1 MAFSNSSRSRR
12 FSWEPV
18 LMLVFLAFYTIKL
31 TSPQMWL
38 ANSNIFTD
46 SNQLDPRSSFETSS
60 SLFSFSPLSL
70 SDRRFMHAI
79 PSNHTGC
86 MNIGLLML
94 AACGDVQAN
103 PGPIANPCMGCS
115 QPVAKSHRFMECE
128 KCSQKIHIK
137 CANVTPSDYTLFK
150 LKLDPY
156 PWSCPRCDLADI
168 AGNASDSS
176 SSSNF
181 SADSEHSDQ
190 STDTSTNGRTDY
202 KREDPNL
209 IKLLIINLNSVF
221 SKAKG
226 AALIAKI
233 YASLPDIIIG
243 NESQLTSE
251 RVDSDFL
258 PPGYQALRLDK
269 SAHRHGVF
277 VAFRDELIVTQ
288 VPINNKDP
296 KCEFVLTKLEIVGK
310 PDLYIGSFY
319 RHTNSDSSSLKSLF
333 DQVIEV
339 SGGQKLPN
347 MIIGGDFNLPD
358 ADWES
363 GTYRPSP
370 QYGKD
375 VNEKGLECM
384 NNLFMTQMVSDA
396 TRGKNTLDLLFTT
409 CPDLVENVSVQ
420 PGISDHDAVEADIL
434 LTARVTKKKPR
445 LVHMYGKAD
454 PVKMRTRLEALG
466 RDFRAGART
475 RDADGNWKFFTEGI
489 HQIVQDL
496 VPTKFVRERHSLP
509 WIGPRLRKNIKKK
522 NRTYWKARNAPF
534 RQRFKLQE
542 QYRNQQRSVQRQ
554 IKEAHDAYMDSLF
567 EDDDGNL
574 SKMFYKAVK
583 AKKRDSVGVSPLRSK
598 NGKLDSTPRGKA
610 KILSDQYSSVFKKDS
625 GKQQPPTSGPR
636 MRAMPNIKVT
646 AKGVE
651 KLLLTL
657 NPKKAVGPDKVPTI
671 LLKEH
676 ADVMAPILQVI
687 YQQSLD
693 TGKVPEGWKVADV
706 VAVYKKGDKNT
717 ASNYRPVSLTSI
729 SCKGL
734 EHIIFSNIMEHVDLH
749 KILNDFQHGFRKQ
762 HSCETQLVTT
772 IEDLA
777 RGLDQRKQIDLL
789 ILDFSKAFD
798 VVSHRLLLGKLEHYG
813 VRGSTLGW
821 VTDWLTDRTQRVV
834 IDGECS
840 DDAPVL
846 SGVPQGTVLGP
857 LMFIMYINDISAGTS
872 CSIRLFADDCLLYRV
887 VDSTRDAAL
896 LQWDLKL
903 MCRWADAWEMD
914 FNPSKC
920 YKLSI
925 TKRRCP
931 LSYPYTINGVMLKHV
946 SSNPYLGVE
955 LDSTLSWTQQNKKTL
970 TKSNRTLN
978 LLRRNLY
985 NCSKKTKETAY
996 KTLVRPTLE
1005 YASSAWDPHVQKQ
1018 IDNLEAVQNKAARFV
1033 MRDHSRDSS
1042 VTAMKETLQ
1051 WRTLQERRFIARMTL
1066 WYKAIHQQAAVLLP
1080 SYYYEKPVDPSA
1092 VADATRGSHNQQYA
1106 APTATIDNYKYSFF
1120 QRNIRIWNILPAH
1133 LVTRPIIHPL
1143 DKFKYEHAIAQF
1155 KDNLQKE
1162 FINCNMHMVSPRGV
1176 YNRPRLGSTCG
1187 AGPVGA
1193 VY

>member
-1 MAFSNSSRSRR
+1 
-12 FSWEPV
+12 
-18 LMLVFLAFYTIKL
+18 
-31 TSPQMWL
+31 
-38 ANSNIFTD
+38 
-46 SNQLDPRSSFETSS
+46 
-60 SLFSFSPLSL
+60 
-70 SDRRFMHAI
+70 
-79 PSNHTGC
+79 
-86 MNIGLLML
+86 
-94 AACGDVQAN
+94 
-103 PGPIANPCMGCS
+103 
-115 QPVAKSHRFMECE
+115 MECE
-128 KCSQKIHIK
+128 KCLQKIHIK
-137 CANVTPSDYTLFK
+137 CANVTPSDYNLFK

-156 PWSCPRCDLADI
+156 PWRCPLCDLSDT

-176 SSSNF
+176 SNSSF
-181 SADSEHSDQ
+181 SADSERSSQ
-190 STDTSTNGRTDY
+190 STDDSTNGRTEY
-202 KREDPNL
+202 KREDPNI
-209 IKLLIINLNSVF
+209 IKVLTINCHSVY

-226 AALIAKI
+226 AALISKI
-233 YASLPDIIIG
+233 VDSKPDVIIG
-243 NESQLTSE
+243 NESELTNE

-269 SAHRHGVF
+269 SSHRHGVF
-277 VAFRDELIVTQ
+277 VAFRDELVVTQ
-288 VPINNKDP
+288 VPINNRDP
-296 KCEFVLTKLEIVGK
+296 KCEFVLAKLEVVGK

-319 RHTNSDSSSLKSLF
+319 RHTNSDPSSLKSLF
-333 DQVIEV
+333 DQIIQV

-363 GTYRPSP
+363 GTYRSSP
-370 QYGKD
+370 QYGKE
-375 VNEKGLECM
+375 VHEKGLEYM
-384 NNLFMTQMVSDA
+384 SNLFMTQMVSNA
-396 TRGKNTLDLLFTT
+396 TRGKNTLDLIFAT
-409 CPDLVENVSVQ
+409 CPDLVENVTVQ
-420 PGISDHDAVEADIL
+420 PGISDHEAVEADIL
-434 LTARVTKKKPR
+434 LKARVTKKKPR
-445 LVHMYGKAD
+445 LVYMYGKAD
-454 PVKMRTRLEALG
+454 QAKLRSRLEALG
-466 RDFRAGART
+466 KDFRNGSSS
-475 RDADGNWKFFTEGI
+475 RDADGNWKYFTEGI

-509 WIGPRLRKNIKKK
+509 WIGPRLQKTIKRK
-522 NRTYWKARNAPF
+522 NRTYWKAKNAPF
-534 RQRFKLQE
+534 RQRFKLWE
-542 QYRNQQRSVQRQ
+542 KYRQQQRSVQRL

-567 EDDDGNL
+567 EDDEGNL

-598 NGKLDSTPRGKA
+598 SGKLDSTPRGKA
-610 KILSDQYSSVFKKDS
+610 KILSDQYSGVFKKDT

-636 MRAMPNIKVT
+636 KQTMPRIQVT
-646 AKGVE
+646 VKGVE
-651 KLLLTL
+651 LLLLKL
-657 NPKKAVGPDKVPTI
+657 NPKKAVGPDKVPTV

-676 ADVMAPILQVI
+676 ADIMAPILQVI

-693 TGKVPEGWKVADV
+693 TGKVPAGWKVADV
-706 VAVYKKGDKNT
+706 VAIYKKGDKNT

-734 EHIIFSNIMEHVDLH
+734 EHIIFSNIMDHVDMH
-749 KILNDFQHGFRKQ
+749 KILSTFQHGFRKN

-777 RGLDQRKQIDLL
+777 RGLDNRQQIDLL

-813 VRGSTLGW
+813 IRGSTLGW

-840 DDAPVL
+840 EDAPVL

-857 LMFIMYINDISAGTS
+857 LMFILYINDISAGTN

-896 LQWDLKL
+896 LQWDLKI

-931 LSYPYTINGVMLKHV
+931 LSYPYTINGVMLEHV

-955 LDSTLSWTQQNKKTL
+955 LDATLSWKQQTKKTL

-978 LLRRNLY
+978 LLRRNLH
-985 NCSKKTKETAY
+985 NCSRKTKETAY

-1005 YASSAWDPHVQKQ
+1005 YASSAWDPYMQKQ
-1018 IDNLEAVQNKAARFV
+1018 IDSLEAVQNKAARFV
-1033 MRDHSRDSS
+1033 TRDHSRDSS
-1042 VTAMKETLQ
+1042 VTAMKEALQ
-1051 WRTLQERRFIARMTL
+1051 WRTLQERRFIARLTL

-1080 SYYYEKPVDPSA
+1080 SYYYEKPVDPSV
-1092 VADATRGSHNQQYA
+1092 VADSTRGSHNQQYA
-1106 APTATIDNYKYSFF
+1106 APTATIDHYKYSFF

-1133 LVTRPIIHPL
+1133 LVVKPVDNPL
-1143 DKFKYEHAIAQF
+1143 DKFKFEHSIANF
-1155 KDNLQKE
+1155 KSTLQKE
-1162 FINCNMHMVSPRGV
+1162 FINSNMYVVSPRGV
-1176 YNRPRLGSTCG
+1176 YNRPRLGSTYG
-1187 AGPVGA
+1187 AGPAGP